1 MKLNSYNASLNEKMS
16 EFDLWVTPSL
26 GDIRDTIQFKDNI
39 GKLKEGLD
47 LLALITDD
55 FSGIDKCSPLY
66 LASSIIQFVKDNGTA
81 NSVDMIGIIFNVLLL
96 ATGKTDNNLKCQ
108 YPLFLRKI
116 YNLDAYYQKNARG
129 EWKRKKL
136 SRTLP
141 LEEVSKIIIDSFEKE
156 EQMKIFSESYLT
168 LILSDE
174 QYANQLLALGKSYI
188 YQKNIQNEDALLSS
202 IVLFQSRGSITATQ
216 GHLPESILRSY
227 MLDWGLK
234 IDEDFN
240 SQDVEI
246 GEIIDDNQVDKK
258 IKKRKYDFIIPF
270 KTRKDGAK
278 IFIQSQYYAGDSG
291 SVSHKVVDQTDSTRE
306 ITLAKYPEAVFI
318 EYLDGAGYFSSLNGD
333 LKKMLA
339 KQTTKDFI
347 QIRTAPLK
355 LRRELQEI
363 KFLTPLEIEH
373 AILFSS
379 GEIQAVSDLLVAD
392 GYSQS
397 EVERGLKNAINC
409 NYISISHE
417 NILILNPKRIQIIR
431 RYCLLDLIANY
442 GRPISVGETS
452 GCLLVPGY
460 KTLWGLPQ
468 AEVIKIALEKIPQL
482 NDLWENKLSPFE
494 DIQWLIDYKY
504 INSK

>member
-66 LASSIIQFVKDNGTA
+66 LSSSTIQFVKDNGTA

-188 YQKNIQNEDALLSS
+188 YKKNIQNEDALLSS

-258 IKKRKYDFIIPF
+258 IKKENMILSSHLKQGKMERKSLFRVS
-270 KTRKDGAK
+270 TMRV
-278 IFIQSQYYAGDSG
+278 IQ
-291 SVSHKVVDQTDSTRE
+291 VV
-306 ITLAKYPEAVFI
+306 YH
-318 EYLDGAGYFSSLNGD
+318 
-333 LKKMLA
+333 
-339 KQTTKDFI
+339 
-347 QIRTAPLK
+347 IRL
-355 LRRELQEI
+355 
-363 KFLTPLEIEH
+363 
-373 AILFSS
+373 
-379 GEIQAVSDLLVAD
+379 
-392 GYSQS
+392 
-397 EVERGLKNAINC
+397 
-409 NYISISHE
+409 
-417 NILILNPKRIQIIR
+417 
-431 RYCLLDLIANY
+431 
-442 GRPISVGETS
+442 
-452 GCLLVPGY
+452 
-460 KTLWGLPQ
+460 
-468 AEVIKIALEKIPQL
+468 
-482 NDLWENKLSPFE
+482 
-494 DIQWLIDYKY
+494 
-504 INSK
+504 

>member
-1 MKLNSYNASLNEKMS
+1 MIIKL
-16 EFDLWVTPSL
+16 
-26 GDIRDTIQFKDNI
+26 
-39 GKLKEGLD
+39 
-47 LLALITDD
+47 
-55 FSGIDKCSPLY
+55 
-66 LASSIIQFVKDNGTA
+66 
-81 NSVDMIGIIFNVLLL
+81 
-96 ATGKTDNNLKCQ
+96 
-108 YPLFLRKI
+108 
-116 YNLDAYYQKNARG
+116 
-129 EWKRKKL
+129 
-136 SRTLP
+136 
-141 LEEVSKIIIDSFEKE
+141 
-156 EQMKIFSESYLT
+156 
-168 LILSDE
+168 
-174 QYANQLLALGKSYI
+174 
-188 YQKNIQNEDALLSS
+188 
-202 IVLFQSRGSITATQ
+202 
-216 GHLPESILRSY
+216 
-227 MLDWGLK
+227 
-234 IDEDFN
+234 
-240 SQDVEI
+240 
-246 GEIIDDNQVDKK
+246 

-482 NDLWENKLSPFE
+482 NDLWENKLSPIE

>member
-66 LASSIIQFVKDNGTA
+66 LSSSIIQFVKDNGTA

-174 QYANQLLALGKSYI
+174 QYANQLLALGKSYS

-318 EYLDGAGYFSSLNGD
+318 EYLDGAGYFSSLN
-333 LKKMLA
+333 
-339 KQTTKDFI
+339 
-347 QIRTAPLK
+347 
-355 LRRELQEI
+355 
-363 KFLTPLEIEH
+363 
-373 AILFSS
+373 
-379 GEIQAVSDLLVAD
+379 
-392 GYSQS
+392 
-397 EVERGLKNAINC
+397 
-409 NYISISHE
+409 
-417 NILILNPKRIQIIR
+417 
-431 RYCLLDLIANY
+431 
-442 GRPISVGETS
+442 
-452 GCLLVPGY
+452 
-460 KTLWGLPQ
+460 
-468 AEVIKIALEKIPQL
+468 
-482 NDLWENKLSPFE
+482 
-494 DIQWLIDYKY
+494 
-504 INSK
+504 